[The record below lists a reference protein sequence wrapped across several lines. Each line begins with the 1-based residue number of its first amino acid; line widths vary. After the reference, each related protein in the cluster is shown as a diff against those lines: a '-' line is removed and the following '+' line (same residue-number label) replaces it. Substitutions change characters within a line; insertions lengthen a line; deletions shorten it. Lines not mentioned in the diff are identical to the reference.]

1 MKCES
6 LIFTRTSLFMLER
19 RTSITLANILL
30 IVVTGLLLVLL
41 WQLRSLLVILM
52 IAVVLAAALAPVV
65 DSADRWNIPRWL
77 TVLGVY
83 LALIAGLTGF
93 GVLIGPPVVT
103 QIERL
108 IRQLPFYLDLLR
120 GLAENL
126 AMRLGM
132 TQPQLIRQIF
142 DTQGL
147 TSWLI
152 GSSQQLLVRSYGL
165 TRGLLG
171 GLFSLLLALIVS
183 GYMLAGSE
191 NLINGLVS
199 LFPQPWDKRLA
210 DQVEPMSRRM
220 GNFIQGRVLVSAIL
234 GVVIT
239 VGLSFLG
246 LSEFALALGAIAGF
260 TNLIPF
266 VGPILGAVPAL
277 VVAVSLGGW
286 TFLWV
291 LLLFVV
297 IQNVETYVLD
307 PLLVGPSVKIHP
319 LYQLLAVLGGTQVLG
334 IVGALIVPPWVAGTA
349 VLLENLYLKPKMFAD
364 QQASLGDSIPTEIL
378 TKMPNNSPTFKKN
391 C

>member
-1 MKCES
+1 
-6 LIFTRTSLFMLER
+6 MLER
-19 RTSITLANILL
+19 RTSITLSNILL
-30 IVVTGLLLVLL
+30 TVAIGLLLLLL
-41 WQLRSLLVILM
+41 WQLQSLLVILM

-108 IRQLPFYLDLLR
+108 IRQLPFYLELLR

-210 DQVEPMSRRM
+210 DQVEPMSHRM

-239 VGLSFLG
+239 IGLSFLG

-266 VGPILGAVPAL
+266 VGPILGAAPAL

-334 IVGALIVPPWVAGTA
+334 IVGALIVPPWVAGAA

-364 QQASLGDSIPTEIL
+364 QQTKLLDSSQTEIL
-378 TKMPNNSPTFKKN
+378 TTVPNNSPTFNKGG
-391 C
+391 

>member
-1 MKCES
+1 
-6 LIFTRTSLFMLER
+6 MLER

-108 IRQLPFYLDLLR
+108 IRQLPFYLELLR

-126 AMRLGM
+126 AIRLGM

-142 DTQGL
+142 DIQGL
-147 TSWLI
+147 SSWLI

-165 TRGLLG
+165 TRGILG

-220 GNFIQGRVLVSAIL
+220 GNFIQGRVLVSGIL

-239 VGLSFLG
+239 IGLSFLG

-364 QQASLGDSIPTEIL
+364 QQAKLIDSTQAEIL
-378 TKMPNNSPTFKKN
+378 TPVSNNSPTFNK
-391 C
+391 